1 MPTIPTCKWVTNT
14 GNKCKNNVLMDEFC
28 SRHLKQKC
36 SVCWENV
43 RSTNSSNTKRLSC
56 GHSFHLNCIL
66 NWFIKSNECPV
77 CRQEQIKDP
86 FILYKEKIQEDLRDI
101 YRDAMK
107 TYEIEL
113 TFLRRRLR

>member
-1 MPTIPTCKWVTNT
+1 MSTTSKCSWVTEAGT
-14 GNKCKNNVLMDEFC
+14 KCKNVVLMDGFC

-36 SVCWENV
+36 SICWDQV
-43 RSTNSSNTKRLSC
+43 RSTNSANTKRLSC

-66 NWFIKSNECPV
+66 QWFVKSNECPV

-86 FILYKEKIQEDLRDI
+86 IILYKEKIQEELREI

-107 TYEIEL
+107 TYEVEL